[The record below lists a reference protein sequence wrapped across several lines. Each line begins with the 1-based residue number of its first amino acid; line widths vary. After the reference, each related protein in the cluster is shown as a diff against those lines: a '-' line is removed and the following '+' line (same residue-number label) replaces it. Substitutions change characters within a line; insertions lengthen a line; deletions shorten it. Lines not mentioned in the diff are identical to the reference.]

1 MAESSAVF
9 NSLSWCLVISY
20 LWALSGNEVDPIR
33 KNYCHRI
40 KKNHDSL
47 LLFLL
52 GASALLHLWFIVQY
66 HWEIVPV
73 HVKWQKHSFPSIT
86 SYQSSVQVICIRGTA
101 ALWVFGFVTS
111 WCLYNSLW
119 RVESSIFVPVTDPHT
134 SLVKL
139 YWLYDGSEDVFSLLL
154 YIVLPLECSQGTGCS

>member
-1 MAESSAVF
+1 MPSYELFMSTERKW
-9 NSLSWCLVISY
+9 SWSYQGRIIVIGS
-20 LWALSGNEVDPIR
+20 R
-33 KNYCHRI
+33 KTMTLYFY
-40 KKNHDSL
+40 
-47 LLFLL
+47 FLL
-52 GASALLHLWFIVQY
+52 GASARLHLWFIVQY

-73 HVKWQKHSFPSIT
+73 HVKCQKHSFPSIT
-86 SYQSSVQVICIRGTA
+86 SYQSSVQVICIRVTA

-139 YWLYDGSEDVFSLLL
+139 YWLYDGSDDVFSLLL
-154 YIVLPLECSQGTGCS
+154 YILLPLERSQGTGCS